1 MKTITN
7 ILFLCGIIILTA
19 FSCEKEDIPELSDFV
34 EGYIVGTFIC
44 DEDVSENGQGTGSK
58 TDRGYCILLEG
69 SENTDSH
76 WPMDFYTFNLQSE
89 IFDFPTEILP
99 VLFDG
104 SNCGPVFSP
113 DSLRNEYKISFK
125 YREPKESERIFFTC
139 GPCTMRDITFRWKD
153 YNQVIIEDITKI
165 NHYK

>member
-7 ILFLCGIIILTA
+7 ILLLCGIIILMA

-44 DEDVSENGQGTGSK
+44 DEDKSENGQGTGSK

-69 SENTDSH
+69 SKNTDYH

-89 IFDFPTEILP
+89 IFDFPTEILS

-104 SNCGPVFSP
+104 SNCGPVFFP

-125 YREPKESERIFFTC
+125 YREPKESERIFFAC
-139 GPCTMRDITFRWKD
+139 GGCTMMHLTFSWID
-153 YNQVIIEDITKI
+153 YNQLILKDITKI
-165 NHYK
+165 NL